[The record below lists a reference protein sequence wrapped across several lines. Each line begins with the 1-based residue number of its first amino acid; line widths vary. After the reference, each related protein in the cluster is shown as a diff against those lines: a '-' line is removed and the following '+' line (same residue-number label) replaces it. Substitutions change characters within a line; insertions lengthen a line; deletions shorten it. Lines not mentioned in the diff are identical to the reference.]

1 MKIRDSALYANAA
14 NQQSSLITAYTAK
27 VLQVKDLGVPI
38 RQAHTTPVGIIK
50 DFNNESLEEPMK
62 PTIIIAGPSPEY
74 GGMLIKVRPGQ
85 EKQAAIAVSKLW
97 RRFYPDKL
105 LEIKWVD
112 DMLAAQYKAESRL
125 QQLFSFFSGLSM
137 FLAALGVLGLII
149 QATAQRK
156 KEIGIRKVLGAS
168 VSSIVRL
175 FSIDFVKLVLIAVLI
190 ASPVAWWLMNKW
202 LLDFAYRIHISGW
215 VFIIAGTIAVVIAL
229 LTISIQSVK
238 SAMAN
243 PIKSLRTE

>member
-1 MKIRDSALYANAA
+1 
-14 NQQSSLITAYTAK
+14 
-27 VLQVKDLGVPI
+27 
-38 RQAHTTPVGIIK
+38 
-50 DFNNESLEEPMK
+50 
-62 PTIIIAGPSPEY
+62 
-74 GGMLIKVRPGQ
+74 
-85 EKQAAIAVSKLW
+85 
-97 RRFYPDKL
+97 
-105 LEIKWVD
+105 
-112 DMLAAQYKAESRL
+112 MLAAQYKTESRL

-156 KEIGIRKVLGAS
+156 KEIGVRKVLGAS
-168 VSSIVRL
+168 VTSIVRL

-215 VFIIAGTIAVVIAL
+215 VFIIAGAIAVIIAL
-229 LTISIQSVK
+229 LTISIQSIK
-238 SAMAN
+238 AAMAN

>member
-1 MKIRDSALYANAA
+1 
-14 NQQSSLITAYTAK
+14 
-27 VLQVKDLGVPI
+27 
-38 RQAHTTPVGIIK
+38 
-50 DFNNESLEEPMK
+50 
-62 PTIIIAGPSPEY
+62 
-74 GGMLIKVRPGQ
+74 
-85 EKQAAIAVSKLW
+85 
-97 RRFYPDKL
+97 
-105 LEIKWVD
+105 
-112 DMLAAQYKAESRL
+112 
-125 QQLFSFFSGLSM
+125 
-137 FLAALGVLGLII
+137 LGLII

-215 VFIIAGTIAVVIAL
+215 DFIISGTIAVVIAL